1 MPLKIPSHQ
10 LGNERNS
17 SIQKQLTSQG
27 FGLTGKPLL
36 RDSGQAEE
44 TGCPGLAGLGK
55 ETTVAVCLL
64 GGQQC
69 CAQPLGRGEDGVVA
83 KRVQRGLVLI
93 LRAIISAQMP
103 GLDCT
108 GAGCQ
113 PNFDNVLRN
122 IHSWEMLQLFSGPLA
137 TTSLWPATGFQCLG
151 VLPLALWLMR
161 NLKAM
166 NTCTYL

>member
-69 CAQPLGRGEDGVVA
+69 CAQPLGRGEDGVVQRGCKE
-83 KRVQRGLVLI
+83 KRVGTHPKGHYFWANAWVGL
-93 LRAIISAQMP
+93 
-103 GLDCT
+103 
-108 GAGCQ
+108 
-113 PNFDNVLRN
+113 NW
-122 IHSWEMLQLFSGPLA
+122 SWMSTQFCP
-137 TTSLWPATGFQCLG
+137 C
-151 VLPLALWLMR
+151 
-161 NLKAM
+161 
-166 NTCTYL
+166 